1 VTIQEVRAVV
11 MQDDLPIYPIRT
23 VASLTGVDARRLRS
37 WESEYHLLE
46 PARSKGG
53 HRLYSPRDLRLV
65 HLIRRLVD
73 QEGMSL
79 QGIKA
84 FLAAQPEAGDA
95 GPSGSAPPSEGGSE
109 PVEAA
114 AVHAAQPRRGIL
126 EGQRGPAK
134 VATAPQA
141 AGSAA
146 AGTGTVTLAARSHN
160 GHGRGDRA

>member
-1 VTIQEVRAVV
+1 VTIQEVGAVV
-11 MQDDLPIYPIRT
+11 TQDDLPIYPIRT

-84 FLAAQPEAGDA
+84 FLAAQPDLGQRTSSGASLQAGADSLETA
-95 GPSGSAPPSEGGSE
+95 SGHAP
-109 PVEAA
+109 
-114 AVHAAQPRRGIL
+114 QPRRDVLG
-126 EGQRGPAK
+126 GSRATAK
-134 VATAPQA
+134 VGSGPHVASSTAGAVP
-141 AGSAA
+141 
-146 AGTGTVTLAARSHN
+146 LAARSHN
-160 GHGRGDRA
+160 GHGRADRA

>member
-1 VTIQEVRAVV
+1 MGAVV

-84 FLAAQPEAGDA
+84 FLAAQPDLADGSPSSPGSSSQGGNESVEAGSPARVAA
-95 GPSGSAPPSEGGSE
+95 G
-109 PVEAA
+109 
-114 AVHAAQPRRGIL
+114 
-126 EGQRGPAK
+126 
-134 VATAPQA
+134 PQA
-141 AGSAA
+141 ARSAA
-146 AGTGTVTLAARSHN
+146 GGAVSVAARSHN
-160 GHGRGDRA
+160 GHGRTDRT

>member
-1 VTIQEVRAVV
+1 VV

-84 FLAAQPEAGDA
+84 YLAVQPDGGAGTPAPVGDGQRAEAT
-95 GPSGSAPPSEGGSE
+95 EGG
-109 PVEAA
+109 AA
-114 AVHAAQPRRGIL
+114 APAAPNGM
-126 EGQRGPAK
+126 P
-134 VATAPQA
+134 
-141 AGSAA
+141 
-146 AGTGTVTLAARSHN
+146 AGTRARN
-160 GHGRGDRA
+160 GQHGRAER

>member
-1 VTIQEVRAVV
+1 

-79 QGIKA
+79 QGIRA
-84 FLAAQPEAGDA
+84 YLAVQPEGD
-95 GPSGSAPPSEGGSE
+95 PSATEAAKDDGSRGGSAD
-109 PVEAA
+109 
-114 AVHAAQPRRGIL
+114 
-126 EGQRGPAK
+126 
-134 VATAPQA
+134 
-141 AGSAA
+141 GSAGAPA
-146 AGTGTVTLAARSHN
+146 ASNGIPAGARSRN
-160 GHGRGDRA
+160 GQHGRVERA

>member
-1 VTIQEVRAVV
+1 MTAKEVGAVV
-11 MQDDLPIYPIRT
+11 TQDDLPIYPIRT

-79 QGIKA
+79 QGIRA
-84 FLAAQPEAGDA
+84 FLAAQPDLAGGSPA
-95 GPSGSAPPSEGGSE
+95 PSGDGPGKE
-109 PVEAA
+109 PAAVGAA
-114 AVHAAQPRRGIL
+114 APL
-126 EGQRGPAK
+126 
-134 VATAPQA
+134 
-141 AGSAA
+141 
-146 AGTGTVTLAARSHN
+146 ARSHN
-160 GHGRGDRA
+160 GHGRTERG

>member
-1 VTIQEVRAVV
+1 

-84 FLAAQPEAGDA
+84 FLAVQPD
-95 GPSGSAPPSEGGSE
+95 GSAS
-109 PVEAA
+109 
-114 AVHAAQPRRGIL
+114 
-126 EGQRGPAK
+126 
-134 VATAPQA
+134 ATVTAMDDGPQA
-141 AGSAA
+141 AGNTDGPAGGAA
-146 AGTGTVTLAARSHN
+146 VASNGMPAGARSRN
-160 GHGRGDRA
+160 GQHGRVERG

>member
-1 VTIQEVRAVV
+1 MVT
-11 MQDDLPIYPIRT
+11 QDDLPIYPIRT

-37 WESEYHLLE
+37 WESEYRLLE

-84 FLAAQPEAGDA
+84 YLAVQPDGEAGGPAGSRDDA
-95 GPSGSAPPSEGGSE
+95 KQAEAAEGPSAGATPNGM
-109 PVEAA
+109 PVGT
-114 AVHAAQPRRGIL
+114 RSRN
-126 EGQRGPAK
+126 GQ
-134 VATAPQA
+134 
-141 AGSAA
+141 
-146 AGTGTVTLAARSHN
+146 
-160 GHGRGDRA
+160 HGRAERA

>member
-1 VTIQEVRAVV
+1 MV

-65 HLIRRLVD
+65 HMIRRLVD

-84 FLAAQPEAGDA
+84 YLAVQSDGQSAPADGPPRGEDRPRPDA
-95 GPSGSAPPSEGGSE
+95 SDGPGAAPAVPSGM
-109 PVEAA
+109 
-114 AVHAAQPRRGIL
+114 
-126 EGQRGPAK
+126 
-134 VATAPQA
+134 
-141 AGSAA
+141 
-146 AGTGTVTLAARSHN
+146 AGTRSRN
-160 GHGRGDRA
+160 GQQGRGERV

>member
-1 VTIQEVRAVV
+1 

-84 FLAAQPEAGDA
+84 YLAAQPDGGASAATATAVDQRTDAADGA
-95 GPSGSAPPSEGGSE
+95 GP
-109 PVEAA
+109 
-114 AVHAAQPRRGIL
+114 
-126 EGQRGPAK
+126 GPASSPN
-134 VATAPQA
+134 AMP
-141 AGSAA
+141 
-146 AGTGTVTLAARSHN
+146 AGTRSRN
-160 GHGRGDRA
+160 GQQGRTDR

>member
-1 VTIQEVRAVV
+1 VTIQEVGAVV

-84 FLAAQPEAGDA
+84 FLAAQPDLADA
-95 GPSGSAPPSEGGSE
+95 PSPSSGASSQGGTES
-109 PVEAA
+109 VE
-114 AVHAAQPRRGIL
+114 
-126 EGQRGPAK
+126 
-134 VATAPQA
+134 
-141 AGSAA
+141 AGSAVKVA
-146 AGTGTVTLAARSHN
+146 AGPPAARSAAGGSAVPLAARSHN
-160 GHGRGDRA
+160 GHGRADRT

>member
-1 VTIQEVRAVV
+1 

-84 FLAAQPEAGDA
+84 YLAAQPELPGPAAGPSERPRGDA
-95 GPSGSAPPSEGGSE
+95 GEGGASRR
-109 PVEAA
+109 PVPEGGDAAGGMAA
-114 AVHAAQPRRGIL
+114 AAPAPAA
-126 EGQRGPAK
+126 
-134 VATAPQA
+134 VAVR
-141 AGSAA
+141 AA
-146 AGTGTVTLAARSHN
+146 AHSGHN
-160 GHGRGDRA
+160 GRGERA

>member
-1 VTIQEVRAVV
+1 VTAVV

-53 HRLYSPRDLRLV
+53 HRLYSPRDLRLIQ
-65 HLIRRLVD
+65 LIRRLVD

-84 FLAAQPEAGDA
+84 FLAAQPGITGASPPPAGST
-95 GPSGSAPPSEGGSE
+95 P
-109 PVEAA
+109 
-114 AVHAAQPRRGIL
+114 
-126 EGQRGPAK
+126 
-134 VATAPQA
+134 
-141 AGSAA
+141 SAA
-146 AGTGTVTLAARSHN
+146 APGGTGQPDERRASVEGLRPSGGTATATASGARSQN
-160 GHGRGDRA
+160 GQHGRTERR